1 MNKEFLASTSVFAEM
16 ANSNVD
22 LQKIINEFI
31 INTYILNHTYSQN
44 STEIRSELVKH
55 FDIDIPEA
63 IIRTQLKRLK
73 KEGVVE
79 QVDGQFILNPE
90 HKSARTKIGNDVEDK
105 KVLQNRIFTKLS
117 EYIEFRMGALNEEK
131 RKKLESSFIE
141 YLFDN
146 TKDDEF
152 STLISAFIVKNEND
166 PDFLKELNLI
176 REGATI
182 LKGLYYTT
190 DFNNDSVWK
199 NKLTIFLDTEH
210 LLSLSGL
217 NGETFKQMLLDFYN
231 LVRDINAKT
240 SKKSKG
246 DNLISLKYTA
256 NAKSEVEKLFYVAR
270 LIIEGKATLQ
280 PGKTAIKNIA
290 DGCSQKS
297 DITRKTSEFFTA
309 LKTMGIYEAEE
320 IDLYDNTQ
328 FNIVDEKALEKYSNE
343 KSEDE
348 INKILEEF
356 TYINVLRKGRNNR
369 GFEDIGFI
377 IMTGDRVTRSMSYD
391 NELKITGSDFS
402 FATDVYYVTQRLW
415 FKLNKGLGF
424 QASLPS
430 TLNIVNKAR
439 VIISS
444 QINSSVRLRFE
455 KLEKEIKSGARTT
468 DELQEYYLRLRANTF
483 SPENISSETL
493 EDQISFIY
501 NNNDLENYLRNRSAE
516 KSALKERDEKVK
528 ILEEEAEKQE
538 AENNKIRKIL
548 LESSENTAIR
558 RYSNYKNW
566 TKALIALVIGAVFL
580 LGYALKGERD
590 SNLSVVAYIISA
602 VSLFI
607 SAVSWR
613 TIDKYLKNKAF
624 KNYLTVKQDFDNV
637 S

>member
-16 ANSNVD
+16 ANSNVN

-31 INTYILNHTYSQN
+31 INTYILNKTYSQD
-44 STEIRSELVKH
+44 SAEIRSELVDH

-73 KEGVVE
+73 KEGIVE

-90 HKSARTKIGNDVEDK
+90 HKFSRSNIGNDFEEK
-105 KVLQNRIFTKLS
+105 KVLQNKIFDKLS
-117 EYIEFRMGALNEEK
+117 EYVEFRMGTLNKDK

-146 TKDDEF
+146 TTDDDF

-190 DFNNDSVWK
+190 DFNNDTVWK

-217 NGETFKQMLLDFYN
+217 NGETFKQMLMDFYN

-240 SKKSKG
+240 TKKSG
-246 DNLISLKYTA
+246 EPNLISLKYTG
-256 NAKSEVEKLFYVAR
+256 NAKSEVEKLFYVAK
-270 LIIEGKATLQ
+270 LIILGKATLQ
-280 PGKTAIKNIA
+280 PGKTAIKNIV

-297 DITRKTSEFFTA
+297 DITRKTSEFFTS

-320 IDLYDNTQ
+320 IDLYENTQ

-356 TYINVLRKGRNNR
+356 TYVNVLRKGRNNR

-391 NELKITGSDFS
+391 NDLKITGSDFS
-402 FATDVYYVTQRLW
+402 FATDVFYVTQRLW

-430 TLNIVNKAR
+430 TLNVANKAR

-468 DELQEYYLRLRANTF
+468 DELQEYYLRLRSNTF
-483 SPENISSETL
+483 SPENISSESL
-493 EDQISFIY
+493 EEQINFIY

-516 KSALKERDEKVK
+516 KSALKDRYEKVK
-528 ILEEEAEKQE
+528 LLEDEAKKQEEENIKM
-538 AENNKIRKIL
+538 KKIL
-548 LESSENTAIR
+548 LESSKTNAFKLYI
-558 RYSNYKNW
+558 NYKIW
-566 TKALIALVIGAVFL
+566 TIALISLIILFIIL
-580 LGYALKGERD
+580 LGYALRGEND
-590 SNLSVVAYIISA
+590 SNLSVAAYIFSA
-602 VSLFI
+602 VSLLI
-607 SAVSWR
+607 SLVGWS
-613 TIDKYLKNKAF
+613 TIDKFLKNKAY
-624 KNYLTVKQDFDNV
+624 KNYQIIKQDLEEI